1 MDAEKKIK
9 LLRERLEY
17 YSDKYY
23 QEDAPEISDL
33 EYDSMMKELMS
44 LEKENPSLKSA
55 ESPSEKVGGSY
66 SKKFAEYVHRVPL
79 LSLSNAFSY
88 EELIQFDQKI
98 RERCGKISY
107 CVELKIDGLSVALEY
122 KNGKFI
128 QGATRGNGQQGENVT
143 DNLNE
148 IVTIPKEL
156 NQKVD
161 LVVRGEVFLPKN
173 QFLKLNEQQEELGLP
188 LFANPRNAASGSL
201 RQLDS
206 NITKERNLD
215 IFIFNVQEWM
225 DNSGKEYELNS
236 HSSQLNYLDG
246 LGFKTISPREH
257 CESME
262 KVIEFIKYWTEHR
275 EELLFDIDGIVIKVD
290 ELTKRDVLGQTT
302 KAPRW
307 AIAYKFPAEQKET
320 KIEAITVQVGRTGVL
335 TPIAELK
342 PVLISGST
350 VSRATLHNEDYIEM
364 KDIRVGDTVIVQK
377 AGEIIPEVHSVS
389 KEKRD
394 GTEVVFRMPH
404 TCPSCGAETK
414 KIDGEVA
421 IKCTNIACPAQL
433 KRRMIHF
440 VSKSAMDIDNFG
452 PSIVSSLYE
461 NGFIK
466 NVADIYLLREEDLLQ
481 LNGFAKK
488 SASNLISAINDS
500 KSRNLNQLLVALGI
514 DFVGEKAAKVL
525 SKSFSSLEELQKAT
539 LEDLMKVE
547 EIGLKT
553 AESILNYFQLEEN
566 RDVLER
572 LVSYGVNTKSISET
586 ENNESKVLSGKKF
599 VLTGTLEG
607 MKRSEAKKIIENYGG
622 EVMSA
627 VSASV
632 DYLLAGDSPGS
643 KLKKAQELNI
653 QILTKD
659 EFLGMVNM

>member
-572 LVSYGVNTKSISET
+572 LISYGVNTKSISET

>member
-290 ELTKRDVLGQTT
+290 ELIKRDVLGQTT

>member
-1 MDAEKKIK
+1 
-9 LLRERLEY
+9 
-17 YSDKYY
+17 
-23 QEDAPEISDL
+23 
-33 EYDSMMKELMS
+33 
-44 LEKENPSLKSA
+44 
-55 ESPSEKVGGSY
+55 
-66 SKKFAEYVHRVPL
+66 
-79 LSLSNAFSY
+79 
-88 EELIQFDQKI
+88 
-98 RERCGKISY
+98 
-107 CVELKIDGLSVALEY
+107 
-122 KNGKFI
+122 
-128 QGATRGNGQQGENVT
+128 
-143 DNLNE
+143 
-148 IVTIPKEL
+148 
-156 NQKVD
+156 
-161 LVVRGEVFLPKN
+161 
-173 QFLKLNEQQEELGLP
+173 
-188 LFANPRNAASGSL
+188 
-201 RQLDS
+201 
-206 NITKERNLD
+206 
-215 IFIFNVQEWM
+215 M

-607 MKRSEAKKIIENYGG
+607 MKRSEAKKIIENNGG

>member
-143 DNLNE
+143 NNLNE

-586 ENNESKVLSGKKF
+586 ENNESKILSGKKF

-607 MKRSEAKKIIENYGG
+607 MKRSEAKKIIENNGG

>member
-66 SKKFAEYVHRVPL
+66 SKKFAECVHRVPL

-488 SASNLISAINDS
+488 SASNLISSINDS

-607 MKRSEAKKIIENYGG
+607 MKRSEAKKIIENNGG